1 VAAGLMQAPPPPDP
15 ALADAVRAGRWAEV
29 RTLTNNT
36 GQPLPPPLALVTAR
50 AARTLGEP
58 TRALELVR
66 AVLPRAGEMGAALRL
81 EGAEAAITLDQD
93 PFPYLAP
100 LLSSSSP
107 AAHRKAAAARLR
119 AAFATLPLP
128 TLRAM
133 PRPTLPPTLRR
144 ELAVALAV
152 RGEDE
157 VGALHVLAERV
168 NDEATLR
175 AAQWLAGR
183 TTLAPSTRLAVAEAL
198 LAGGAWR
205 EADDVVTAL
214 EPPPGPG
221 MRFRWEFVCGRAA
234 YRLGALV
241 RAADAF
247 DRALAA
253 ATFDEE
259 RFTAAVQRAR
269 LAELSGDLPAAL
281 PLFDLARSAR
291 PREVEGWDGALRVRV
306 LLNRGGDAVELL
318 KGCPTKVLRVAGP
331 RLAAT
336 FLLRGDP
343 VRARAVLARLPR
355 RLPVVRA
362 LAVALFIHSGET
374 EAARAEAAALL
385 ADRGAGPW
393 REQVL
398 ALLPADADDA
408 PPPPPTRD
416 TASLARIATRLGA
429 AQARMALA
437 SALATDPAWAPVLA
451 GQYPEPAGWTGA
463 AHDLAAV
470 GLEREA
476 AALYPH
482 TFPSGSPAEQAWT
495 ARTLALWDNRPAALS
510 AGERLWADLGAVPA
524 VLLPE
529 KLLPAI
535 VPPELVAGCVTAA
548 KMESVPAS
556 WLFAIIRQESRFD
569 VAAYSA
575 AGAIG
580 VAQLMPEVARR
591 LGATPDELT
600 DESRALH
607 LAAREVAGLK
617 GRFGPRLAPVAAAYN
632 AGETVVAGWLA
643 EFGTEPD
650 EMLLVAAT
658 PYRET
663 ATYTLAVREGAE
675 LARFLDLP
683 PGNE

>member
-1 VAAGLMQAPPPPDP
+1 
-15 ALADAVRAGRWAEV
+15 
-29 RTLTNNT
+29 
-36 GQPLPPPLALVTAR
+36 
-50 AARTLGEP
+50 
-58 TRALELVR
+58 
-66 AVLPRAGEMGAALRL
+66 
-81 EGAEAAITLDQD
+81 
-93 PFPYLAP
+93 
-100 LLSSSSP
+100 
-107 AAHRKAAAARLR
+107 
-119 AAFATLPLP
+119 
-128 TLRAM
+128 
-133 PRPTLPPTLRR
+133 
-144 ELAVALAV
+144 
-152 RGEDE
+152 
-157 VGALHVLAERV
+157 
-168 NDEATLR
+168 
-175 AAQWLAGR
+175 
-183 TTLAPSTRLAVAEAL
+183 
-198 LAGGAWR
+198 
-205 EADDVVTAL
+205 
-214 EPPPGPG
+214 

-247 DRALAA
+247 DHALAA
-253 ATFDEE
+253 ATSDEE

-269 LAELSGDLPAAL
+269 LAELSGDLPVAL

-306 LLNRGGDAVELL
+306 LFNRGGDAVELL
-318 KGCPTKVLRVAGP
+318 KVCPTKVLRVAGP

-343 VRARAVLARLPR
+343 VRARAALARLAR

-362 LAVALFIHSGET
+362 LAVALLIDTGEV

-398 ALLPADADDA
+398 ALLPADTGDA

-416 TASLARIATRLGA
+416 IASLARIATRLGA
-429 AQARMALA
+429 AQARTALA

-463 AHDLAAV
+463 AQDLAAV

-482 TFPSGSPAEQAWT
+482 TFPNGSPAEQAWS
-495 ARTLALWDNRPAALS
+495 ARTLALWDNRPSALS
-510 AGERLWADLGAVPA
+510 AGERLWASLGAVPA

-535 VPPELVAGCVTAA
+535 VPTELVAGCVTAA
-548 KMESVPAS
+548 RHEAVPPS
-556 WLFAIIRQESRFD
+556 WLFAIIRQESRFE
-569 VAAYSA
+569 VEAYSA

-607 LAAREVAGLK
+607 LAAREVAGLQ

-632 AGETVVAGWLA
+632 AGVTVVAGWLA
-643 EFGTEPD
+643 EFGAEPD

-663 ATYTLAVREGAE
+663 AAYTLAVREGAE
-675 LARFLDLP
+675 LARFLDEP